1 MEVNTVLEYPIA
13 MLPKQM
19 DAFNSTKKC
28 RYTVYSG
35 AVG

>member
-1 MEVNTVLEYPIA
+1 MEVSTVLEYPIA
-13 MLPKQM
+13 LLPKQYE
-19 DAFNSTKKC
+19 AFESTRKC